1 MKWTNRGTL
10 GANLLGHMLAGKS
23 FIRAGQGARAMTWR
37 TWEVI
42 QACERMVFIQE
53 IVYLRATLIMYLL

>member
-23 FIRAGQGARAMTWR
+23 FIRAGQGASAMTWS

-42 QACERMVFIQE
+42 QAWLEAHE
-53 IVYLRATLIMYLL
+53 K